1 MINGN
6 KNSRVLRYVP
16 VGIVLLLTLSCLPVR
31 AGLVVYGTRFVVT
44 EEAPAL
50 GITVK
55 NAGDSSVL
63 VHSQVEAEDGESE
76 NTKNVPFVLTPPL
89 FSLPAGRS
97 NTLRLIC
104 PDCSR
109 LSKERES
116 VFLLSIAEIPSGI
129 AGSNM
134 VQVAVRSHFKLFW
147 RPTGLRGEP
156 KSAYQQLRWQREDKY
171 VSVHNPT
178 PYFVTL
184 FKVIV
189 NGRKQPIAG
198 MVPPFGERRFNWCQ
212 SGTVSVC
219 DIQWKSLDDYA
230 TEQPT
235 WQVVPERGMTV
246 GHSAALS
253 PAIP

>member
-1 MINGN
+1 MKNNN
-6 KNSRVLRYVP
+6 KNSSVRSYVSMG
-16 VGIVLLLTLSCLPVR
+16 VVLLLTVSCLPVR

-55 NAGDSSVL
+55 NTGDSSVL
-63 VHSQVEAEDGESE
+63 VHSLVGAEDGGSE
-76 NTKNVPFVLTPPL
+76 NTKNVPFVITPPL
-89 FSLPAGRS
+89 FSLSPGRS
-97 NTLRLIC
+97 NVLRLIC

-109 LSKERES
+109 LPKERES
-116 VFLLSIAEIPSGI
+116 AFLLSIAEIPSGI
-129 AGSNM
+129 AGSDT
-134 VQVAVRSHFKLFW
+134 VQLAVRSHFKLFW
-147 RPTGLRGEP
+147 RPTGLLGEP
-156 KSAYQQLRWQREDKY
+156 ESAYKQLRWQREDKY

-198 MVPPFGERRFNWCQ
+198 MVPPFGKRRFQWCQ
-212 SGTVSVC
+212 SGTTSAC

-230 TEQPT
+230 TEQPA
-235 WQVVPERGMTV
+235 WRVIPERGMTV
-246 GHSAALS
+246 GHPAALS